1 MAALSTDGQLPPLVI
16 RNKRG
21 RKVSSWQC
29 SLLVSSLIVPQV
41 DETLPKSHQ
50 REVQRQF
57 RARRA
62 GHLIGTYF
70 STFFILHL
78 EFTVAR
84 CSSDHDGSSLLLLSP
99 SSLHRLARS
108 LLLHLSITSFSRNP
122 IIDLER
128 RVSLLERENIVL
140 RQWAGVLPATRPLL
154 GRGPT
159 GCDTTKPLIADD
171 NDEEVQLILDDSSPH
186 EQRNWPETPT
196 GRTSFVMDQP
206 PQAAHHHHHH
216 QQQQQHHFH
225 QHRIPDTA
233 QGLSNNG
240 QPMSAGGQMMPQLAG
255 GGPSGSYEKGPA
267 GYDQQQPYPD
277 LQRFKP
283 HPLYDHIPPAIV
295 APPQPASHFDQNS
308 SGVTATDRLLVKRE
322 SIYTTPNPSALVPQ
336 QQSSQ
341 SQQQQQPAATS
352 APQNHSS
359 LSHGSGYYTVPHRPT
374 FPTQLDRY
382 TGIHTDLNGSY
393 TTSSTWSDPYLQ
405 QQQHSSTPTPGQQRR
420 PHPTLMT
427 PVMPSSAG
435 PSSAS
440 VASSSPGSAT
450 HANSSGATDAAAAD
464 PTFAQHHGRGRSV
477 SYAIGVNGSAVNLS
491 SLNANNGSQINLGST
506 STSSANAGNGGPASA
521 GAYMPSTAQF
531 GSYHSMDNQEAGN
544 DSFRQ

>member
-1 MAALSTDGQLPPLVI
+1 
-16 RNKRG
+16 
-21 RKVSSWQC
+21 
-29 SLLVSSLIVPQV
+29 
-41 DETLPKSHQ
+41 
-50 REVQRQF
+50 
-57 RARRA
+57 
-62 GHLIGTYF
+62 
-70 STFFILHL
+70 
-78 EFTVAR
+78 
-84 CSSDHDGSSLLLLSP
+84 
-99 SSLHRLARS
+99 
-108 LLLHLSITSFSRNP
+108 
-122 IIDLER
+122 
-128 RVSLLERENIVL
+128 
-140 RQWAGVLPATRPLL
+140 
-154 GRGPT
+154 
-159 GCDTTKPLIADD
+159 
-171 NDEEVQLILDDSSPH
+171 
-186 EQRNWPETPT
+186 
-196 GRTSFVMDQP
+196 
-206 PQAAHHHHHH
+206 
-216 QQQQQHHFH
+216 
-225 QHRIPDTA
+225 
-233 QGLSNNG
+233 
-240 QPMSAGGQMMPQLAG
+240 MMPQLAG

-341 SQQQQQPAATS
+341 SQQQQPAATS

-393 TTSSTWSDPYLQ
+393 TTSSTWSDPYL

>member
-1 MAALSTDGQLPPLVI
+1 MSDGQPLSHVV

-21 RKVSSWQC
+21 RK
-29 SLLVSSLIVPQV
+29 V

-62 GHLIGTYF
+62 GHLI
-70 STFFILHL
+70 
-78 EFTVAR
+78 
-84 CSSDHDGSSLLLLSP
+84 
-99 SSLHRLARS
+99 
-108 LLLHLSITSFSRNP
+108 
-122 IIDLER
+122 DLEH

-159 GCDTTKPLIADD
+159 GCDTTKPLIADE
-171 NDEEVQLILDDSSPH
+171 NDEELQLILDDASPH

-196 GRTSFVMDQP
+196 ARTNFVMDQP
-206 PQAAHHHHHH
+206 PQAHHHHHH
-216 QQQQQHHFH
+216 QQQHQQHHH
-225 QHRIPDTA
+225 LQQQHHHHRIQDTA
-233 QGLSNNG
+233 SQAG
-240 QPMSAGGQMMPQLAG
+240 QQAVQSGQMMPQLAG

-267 GYDQQQPYPD
+267 GYDQQQPFPD
-277 LQRFKP
+277 MQRFKP
-283 HPLYDHIPPAIV
+283 HPLYDHIPVPP
-295 APPQPASHFDQNS
+295 PPQPASHFDQSS

-336 QQSSQ
+336 QSQSQ
-341 SQQQQQPAATS
+341 SQQQQQPAAAS
-352 APQNHSS
+352 APQNHPS
-359 LSHGSGYYTVPHRPT
+359 LSHGSGYYTVPHRAT

-382 TGIHTDLNGSY
+382 NGIHTDLNAGY
-393 TTSSTWSDPYLQ
+393 TSSTWSDPYLQ
-405 QQQHSSTPTPGQQRR
+405 HSSTPAPGQQQQRR

-427 PVMPSSAG
+427 PVMPTSAG

-440 VASSSPGSAT
+440 VAGSSPGSSQSAT
-450 HANSSGATDAAAAD
+450 HANNGAGDPTGGSAAD
-464 PTFAQHHGRGRSV
+464 PTFPHHGRGRSV

-491 SLNANNGSQINLGST
+491 SLNANNGSQINLSSTVASAGS
-506 STSSANAGNGGPASA
+506 GPASA
-521 GAYMPSTAQF
+521 GGSYVPNTAQF
-531 GSYHSMDNQEAGN
+531 GSYHSMDNQETGN